1 MPQPWL
7 KGVKRR
13 DQKSFPPITRSEFAK
28 YLEKARAMKYVR
40 MPELA
45 MRDAS
50 LLAFEFLYKTRVSE
64 GVGRVYP
71 ESNRKDLALETVD
84 FRDVY
89 EGVKVSD
96 FKLAEVKGIQVLRV
110 RFRVLKRGR
119 RKKIC
124 SSCQKR
130 NALDSSFCRFC
141 GSQLAHAKFDCKL
154 REVWVYDSVRLV
166 DPFAVYIHEWL
177 AYLGEQKYEGKV
189 WAISRQRAWQIMK
202 ALGIMNHT
210 QRHWR
215 ATQLR
220 DTHDA
225 FELKEALHRATI
237 PFEYVHHT
245 ESRALEKTEE
255 ADKIWK

>member
-1 MPQPWL
+1 MPLPWL
-7 KGVKRR
+7 VGVKRR

-28 YLEKARAMKYVR
+28 YLEKARATKYVR
-40 MPELA
+40 QPELA

-50 LLAFEFLYKTRVSE
+50 LLAFEFLFKTRVSE
-64 GVGRVYP
+64 AVGRVYP
-71 ESNRKDLALETVD
+71 ESDRKDLPLKTID

-89 EGVKVSD
+89 EGVKIGD
-96 FKLAEVKGIQVLRV
+96 FKIAKVKDKEVLRV

-124 SSCQKR
+124 SSCDKR
-130 NALDSSFCRFC
+130 NAQDSSFCRFC
-141 GSQLAHAKFDCKL
+141 GSPLENAKFDCRL
-154 REVWVYDSVRLV
+154 REVWEYDSVRLD
-166 DPFAVYIHEWL
+166 DPFVSYILEWL
-177 AYLGEQKYEGKV
+177 DYLKQQGCEGKV
-189 WAISRQRAWQIMK
+189 WNISRQRAWQIMK

-255 ADKIWK
+255 ADKIWD

>member
-1 MPQPWL
+1 
-7 KGVKRR
+7 
-13 DQKSFPPITRSEFAK
+13 
-28 YLEKARAMKYVR
+28 
-40 MPELA
+40 

-50 LLAFEFLYKTRVSE
+50 LLAFEFLFKVRVSE

-71 ESNRKDLALETVD
+71 ETNTKKLRLETVA
-84 FRDVY
+84 FKDVY
-89 EGVKVSD
+89 EGVKVGD
-96 FKLAEVKGIQVLRV
+96 FQIVEVKNREVLRV

-124 SSCQKR
+124 SNCEKR
-130 NALDSSFCRFC
+130 NAQDSNYCRFC
-141 GSQLAHAKFDCKL
+141 GESLEQGLFDCRLK
-154 REVWVYDSVRLV
+154 EVWKYDQVRLD
-166 DPFAVYIHEWL
+166 DPFVKYILEWL
-177 AYLGEQKYEGKV
+177 DYLNSRDYQGRV
-189 WAISRQRAWQIMK
+189 WNIGRQRAWQIMK

-215 ATQLR
+215 ATQLA

-245 ESRALEKTEE
+245 ESRALQKVEE
-255 ADKIWK
+255 ADRIWM

>member
-7 KGVKRR
+7 VGVKRR
-13 DQKSFPPITRSEFAK
+13 EQKSFPPITRSEFAK
-28 YLEKARAMKYVR
+28 FLEAARATHYVR
-40 MPELA
+40 EPELA

-124 SSCQKR
+124 SSCEKR
-130 NALDSSFCRFC
+130 NAQDSSFCRFC
-141 GSQLAHAKFDCKL
+141 GSKLDHAKFDCKL
-154 REVWVYDSVRLV
+154 REIWTYDSVRLD
-166 DPFAVYIHEWL
+166 DPFAAYIQEWL
-177 AYLGEQKYEGKV
+177 KHLEALKYEGKV
-189 WAISRQRAWQIMK
+189 WNIGRQRAWQIMK